1 MRRALITG
9 SGQVWFFLAELS
21 CSDREVHAGWYKRTR
36 ASERRSRARLV
47 RTQAIVDWRG
57 SE

>member
-9 SGQVWFFLAELS
+9 SGQDCFYLAELP
-21 CSDREVHAGWYKRTR
+21 CNDYEVHAGWYKRTR
-36 ASERRSRARLV
+36 APQRRSRARLI